1 MPFKVRRFGALFNVV
16 TAMGSKLRSETILE
30 RVPGDELT
38 MGVYCIE
45 GLAFEVK

>member
-1 MPFKVRRFGALFNVV
+1 MSFFCSNTSGIP
-16 TAMGSKLRSETILE
+16 ETILE
-30 RVPGDELT
+30 RVPGGELT